1 MKLHFSSAQWMLG
14 SPIYQKFYWLYCYC
28 TFYVCNQARCFW
40 HEGMVYHPNK
50 EESNKFCHE
59 SLACKMG
66 WYSARIRSTLPE
78 ALLDRCSFHF
88 LVPCRTSAQLKIHS
102 VICKT
107 FSNENLQSHLWAL
120 VVTVQRISRVPYRQ
134 FKIYRF
140 VAELL
145 VYHSGVHYRREQE
158 EFLVPR
164 ISGFVNGYRRLYFDL
179 WRRHLHVIAYFCPNG
194 Y

>member
-1 MKLHFSSAQWMLG
+1 MKLHFSFAQWMLD

-88 LVPCRTSAQLKIHS
+88 LVPCRTSAQLKIHDHS
-102 VICKT
+102 VKLSQTKIFNLT
-107 FSNENLQSHLWAL
+107 FELSLWPSNAFPAFPIDNSKYIGLSPSFLS
-120 VVTVQRISRVPYRQ
+120 I
-134 FKIYRF
+134 I
-140 VAELL
+140 VASII
-145 VYHSGVHYRREQE
+145 VANRKNSS
-158 EFLVPR
+158 FLV
-164 ISGFVNGYRRLYFDL
+164 
-179 WRRHLHVIAYFCPNG
+179 
-194 Y
+194 